1 MQRKF
6 NGNSSFNDPES
17 NMSPSA
23 FIHHFGD
30 ELHGRVRMFLSS
42 RLLGVGISFQVQRG
56 EEQGRQSCY
65 QSAAPGSKMDRMQT
79 SVQHSQTLT
88 KTNFPQRHWTIVVS
102 FSVKGHAAPL
112 MLCLS
117 HSIHLSDS
125 PFLSAF
131 FCLHL
136 HFCVVSLTWCLVFTF
151 FFTYLLCFI
160 SLWGLYFVCFFA
172 GKLFEATEKY
182 RFASK
187 AGFHSISVPIH
198 GDSVT

>member
-1 MQRKF
+1 M
-6 NGNSSFNDPES
+6 

-30 ELHGRVRMFLSS
+30 ELHGRVEMFLSR
-42 RLLGVGISFQVQRG
+42 RLLRVGISFQVQRG
-56 EEQGRQSCY
+56 EEQGRRSCY
-65 QSAAPGSKMDRMQT
+65 QSAAPGSKTDRTET

-102 FSVKGHAAPL
+102 SSVKGHAAPL

-136 HFCVVSLTWCLVFTF
+136 RFCVVSLTWRLVFTF
-151 FFTYLLCFI
+151 FFFLHTCCVLFHCGVYFLCVFLLESCLRLQK
-160 SLWGLYFVCFFA
+160 STGL
-172 GKLFEATEKY
+172 L
-182 RFASK
+182 
-187 AGFHSISVPIH
+187 
-198 GDSVT
+198 